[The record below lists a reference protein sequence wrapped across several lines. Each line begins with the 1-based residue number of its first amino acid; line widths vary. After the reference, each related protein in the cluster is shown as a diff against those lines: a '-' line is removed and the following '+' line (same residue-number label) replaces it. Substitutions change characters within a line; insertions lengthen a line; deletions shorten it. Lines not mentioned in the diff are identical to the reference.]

1 MPEISVI
8 VPVYNTEKY
17 LDRCIR
23 SIIDQTFSDFELILV
38 DDGSKDNSGFICDEW
53 EKKDSRIKV
62 IHQKNAGAGAARNAG
77 LAIAKGNYIN
87 FVDSDDWITPEMYE
101 ILYKLLRETSAT
113 IAMTNMISKS
123 HYEKSEKLDTTKIQY
138 TVKDTKE
145 MLKRFFRVRGEDSS
159 IISVWGR
166 LIDRNILSGFK
177 FLEGTISEDV
187 MASYYF
193 IKKSET
199 TAVINV
205 PLYNYFINKSGV
217 TKSPVTQKDFEYID
231 SFYNIWKDIEKNYP
245 SIGHYAYLNFIRSNF
260 TILTKM
266 KLFGYDKTD
275 FLLNKRYE
283 NLKKIVRNNF
293 WNLLKWKMPISR
305 KLLLCYVCI

>member
-1 MPEISVI
+1 MYEVLHNMIKKCSADMAMVKMITCKRYKKPSIHDYHGYSYDI
-8 VPVYNTEKY
+8 K
-17 LDRCIR
+17 DRREMLEHFFRIHGEDA
-23 SIIDQTFSDFELILV
+23 SIIDIGPKLINKEVL
-38 DDGSKDNSGFICDEW
+38 KGFQFI
-53 EKKDSRIKV
+53 
-62 IHQKNAGAGAARNAG
+62 
-77 LAIAKGNYIN
+77 
-87 FVDSDDWITPEMYE
+87 
-101 ILYKLLRETSAT
+101 
-113 IAMTNMISKS
+113 
-123 HYEKSEKLDTTKIQY
+123 
-138 TVKDTKE
+138 
-145 MLKRFFRVRGEDSS
+145 
-159 IISVWGR
+159 
-166 LIDRNILSGFK
+166 
-177 FLEGTISEDV
+177 EGTISEDV

>member
-166 LIDRNILSGFK
+166 LIDRNILQNFR
-177 FLEGTISEDV
+177 FVEGTISEDV
-187 MASYYF
+187 SAAFFLCSQSLKTIIVKQPM
-193 IKKSET
+193 
-199 TAVINV
+199 
-205 PLYNYFINKSGV
+205 YNYFQNTDGV
-217 TKSPVTQKDFEYID
+217 TKSKVTRLDFEYIRAFQRIYTYIN
-231 SFYNIWKDIEKNYP
+231 SNMPEFSY
-245 SIGHYAYLNFIRSNF
+245 YAEMNVLRSQF
-260 TILTKM
+260 TILSKM
-266 KLFGYDKTD
+266 KLYGYEKSDLEVEKQY
-275 FLLNKRYE
+275 NKLRMV
-283 NLKKIVRNNF
+283 VRKNF
-293 WNLLKWKMPISR
+293 VKLFKWHMPFSR
-305 KLLLCYVCI
+305 KILLIIVCI

>member
-113 IAMTNMISKS
+113 IAMTSMISKS

-145 MLKRFFRVRGEDSS
+145 MLKRFFRV
-159 IISVWGR
+159 
-166 LIDRNILSGFK
+166 
-177 FLEGTISEDV
+177 
-187 MASYYF
+187 
-193 IKKSET
+193 
-199 TAVINV
+199 
-205 PLYNYFINKSGV
+205 
-217 TKSPVTQKDFEYID
+217 
-231 SFYNIWKDIEKNYP
+231 
-245 SIGHYAYLNFIRSNF
+245 
-260 TILTKM
+260 
-266 KLFGYDKTD
+266 
-275 FLLNKRYE
+275 
-283 NLKKIVRNNF
+283 
-293 WNLLKWKMPISR
+293 
-305 KLLLCYVCI
+305 